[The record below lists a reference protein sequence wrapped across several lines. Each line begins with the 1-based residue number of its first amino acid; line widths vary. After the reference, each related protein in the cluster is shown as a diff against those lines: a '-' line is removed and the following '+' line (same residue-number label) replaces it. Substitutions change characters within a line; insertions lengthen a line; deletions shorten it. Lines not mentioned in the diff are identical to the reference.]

1 MQNSDELPLSTE
13 DLMEEDYVAW
23 TARRERSE
31 PHYQHWAVI
40 RGPRRRVLN
49 ASPSLNTSRTSS
61 AVTSPRAS
69 RMGSVINSITALG
82 ALGGLEAG
90 DVFANQFA
98 LALGGARLLPSMSV
112 VSLFA
117 CVAGHRLLLHYLE
130 CVDHPQGGVSV
141 PSLEQCTEHLNVL
154 LALFVELLSGAASSV
169 NIQLFERAKVYP
181 LLEYILSFKA
191 YLFNADTVSLLFD
204 LLSATRT
211 TSTKYL
217 RATAP
222 SSKTDLNSA
231 VIANPFILRTVMMN
245 YDVWRASRV
254 EIRIKWLKH
263 LTELL
268 SGNFHK
274 DFNLWRMHKA
284 HALSALL
291 YMLHDDTLDE
301 ALLPGVVD
309 LISCLVHGAAGLDD
323 MRALS
328 AYLIATLPQSGPAQP
343 VKSKLK
349 GESFICLY
357 LSLTLLL

>member
-1 MQNSDELPLSTE
+1 
-13 DLMEEDYVAW
+13 MEENYVAW

-40 RGPRRRVLN
+40 RGPQRRVLN
-49 ASPSLNTSRTSS
+49 SPSSTNASRTSS

-69 RMGSVINSITALG
+69 RIGSVINSITALG

-98 LALGGARLLPSMSV
+98 LALGGARLLPSMPV
-112 VSLFA
+112 VSLFS

-130 CVDHPQGGVSV
+130 CVDHPQGGSST

-154 LALFVELLSGAASSV
+154 LALFAELLSGAASSV
-169 NIQLFERAKVYP
+169 NIQQFESAKVYP

-204 LLSATRT
+204 LLAATRT
-211 TSTKYL
+211 ASTKYL
-217 RATAP
+217 SATTTNY
-222 SSKTDLNSA
+222 KNDLNSV
-231 VIANPFILRTVMMN
+231 VIANPLVLRTVMMN

-254 EIRIKWLKH
+254 EIRIMWLRH

-274 DFNLWRMHKA
+274 EFNLWRMRKA

-309 LISCLVHGAAGLDD
+309 LISHLVHGTAGLDD

-328 AYLIATLPQSGPAQP
+328 AYLIATLPQSGPTQP
-343 VKSKLK
+343 IKSKFK
-349 GESFICLY
+349 SE
-357 LSLTLLL
+357 